1 MAATVATFRIPAQV
15 LLGAGAAET
24 VGAEV
29 KRLGGTHAFVL
40 SDPNLKKIGLTDPI
54 VASISGQGVKV
65 ALYTGIEFEPSIQS
79 IGPAIAAARAAGAD
93 LVVGF
98 GGGSTLDTAKAVA
111 LLTRNEGSVE
121 DYLGIGL
128 VKRRGVPSILV
139 PTTAGTGAEIT
150 PNALFYVPAVREKR
164 AVVSPHIIPDVAIVD
179 PLVTLTVPADVSA
192 ATGIDALSHAVES
205 FTSLNAS
212 PMTDLYALEA
222 IRLIGAHM
230 RTAVANGK
238 DLAAR
243 DGMARASLYA
253 GIGIGN
259 AGTNIVHALAYPL
272 QGQHRI
278 THGVANS
285 LLLPYGM
292 EFNALSNLSK
302 FGTVAEALGEPVAG
316 LSPRAA
322 AAKSAEACRLL
333 SADVGIPEKMSE
345 VGIKEEHV
353 EELVEGAM
361 RMTRLWANNPR
372 AVSRADARAIFEK
385 AL

>member
-1 MAATVATFRIPAQV
+1 MAASVASFRIPAQV
-15 LLGAGAAET
+15 TLGAGAAET

-29 KRLGGTHAFVL
+29 KRLGGTHTFVL
-40 SDPNLKKIGLTDPI
+40 SDPNLKNIGLTDPI
-54 VASISGQGVKV
+54 LASISGQGVKV
-65 ALYTGIEFEPSIQS
+65 TLYTGIEFEPSVQS
-79 IGPAIAAARAAGAD
+79 IAPAIAAARAVGCDA
-93 LVVGF
+93 VVGF

-111 LLTRNEGSVE
+111 LLTRNEGSAE

-128 VKRRGVPSILV
+128 VKRRGVPSILM

-150 PNALFYVPAVREKR
+150 PNALFYVPAAREKK
-164 AVVSPHIIPDVAIVD
+164 AIVSPHIIPDVAIVD
-179 PLVTLTVPADVSA
+179 PLLTLSVPPDVSA

-205 FTSLNAS
+205 YTSLNAS
-212 PMTDLYALEA
+212 PMTDLYGLEA

-238 DLAAR
+238 DLVAR

-302 FGTVAEALGEPVAG
+302 FGIVAGALGEPISG

-322 AAKSAEACRLL
+322 AARSAEACRLL
-333 SADVGIPEKMSE
+333 STDVGIPEKMSE
-345 VGIKEEHV
+345 VGIKEEHL
-353 EELVEGAM
+353 EDLVEGAM

-372 AVSRADARAIFEK
+372 VVSRADARAIFEK

>member
-40 SDPNLKKIGLTDPI
+40 SDPNLKNIGLTDPI

-65 ALYTGIEFEPSIQS
+65 TLYTGIEFEPSVQS
-79 IGPAIAAARAAGAD
+79 IAPAIAAARNAGAD

-179 PLVTLTVPADVSA
+179 PLVTLTVPPDVSA

-278 THGVANS
+278 AHGVANS

-333 SADVGIPEKMSE
+333 SADVRIPEKMSE

-353 EELVEGAM
+353 EDLVEGAM

>member
-1 MAATVATFRIPAQV
+1 MAATMATFRIPAQV
-15 LLGAGAAET
+15 LLGAGAAES

-29 KRLGGTHAFVL
+29 KRLGGTHAFVV
-40 SDPNLKKIGLTDPI
+40 SDSNLKQIGLTDPV
-54 VASISGQGVKV
+54 VASISGQGIKV
-65 ALYTGIEFEPSIQS
+65 TLYTGTEFEPSAQS
-79 IGPAIAAARAAGAD
+79 IAPAIAAARAAGCD

-98 GGGSTLDTAKAVA
+98 GGGSSLDTAKAVA
-111 LLTRNEGSVE
+111 LLSRNEGSVE

-150 PNALFYVPAVREKR
+150 PNALFYVPAAREKR

-179 PLVTLTVPADVSA
+179 PLVTLTVPPDVSA

-222 IRLIGAHM
+222 IRLIGTHM

-238 DLAAR
+238 DVAAR

-333 SADVGIPEKMSE
+333 SADVGIPEKMSA

-353 EELVEGAM
+353 EDLVEGAM